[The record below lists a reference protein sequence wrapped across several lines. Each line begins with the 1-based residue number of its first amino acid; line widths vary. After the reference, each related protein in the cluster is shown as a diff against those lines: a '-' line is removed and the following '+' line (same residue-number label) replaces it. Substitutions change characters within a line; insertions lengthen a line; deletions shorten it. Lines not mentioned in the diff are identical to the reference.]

1 MDTSFTD
8 QGSKIIMK
16 LSYRAK
22 GLYILLI
29 LFGWSTLATAS
40 NPDEEYKTKLI
51 EYFDKKGIDIKPYFE
66 DSRFEL
72 IEGIKQKFTRS
83 AEVKIESFEDYQK
96 VLGYDNKK
104 NKIEIFYE
112 TYQKELSKA
121 EKEYGIPKE
130 VIIGILGVESEFGKY
145 EGKYNPFNAYVSMIE
160 ADHRAKFALAQLEEL
175 LEWSDKNKMDL
186 LSLKSSYA
194 GAMSYAQ
201 FVPWSLNRWFVGND
215 LYDMSNNIY
224 SVANFLAYYK
234 NITGSV
240 EKAILRY
247 NNSTLYRQAV
257 LSLADD
263 AKEITSRS

>member
-1 MDTSFTD
+1 
-8 QGSKIIMK
+8 MK
-16 LSYRAK
+16 KSIFIK
-22 GLYILLI
+22 GVFLAIFMLGLQYSSTANTINEAYKAELI
-29 LFGWSTLATAS
+29 AHF
-40 NPDEEYKTKLI
+40 E
-51 EYFDKKGIDIKPYFE
+51 KKGIDIKPYFE
-66 DSRFEL
+66 DSRFKL
-72 IEGIKQKFTRS
+72 IEGIKEKFTRS
-83 AEVKIESFEDYQK
+83 AEVKIDSFEKYQE
-96 VLGYDNKK
+96 VLAYDNKK
-104 NKIEIFYE
+104 NKISDFYD
-112 TYQKELSKA
+112 TYKDDLAKA

-160 ADHRAKFALAQLEEL
+160 AKHRSKFALAQLEEL
-175 LEWSDKNKMDL
+175 IEWAEKNEQDV

-224 SVANFLAYYK
+224 SVANFLNHYK
-234 NITGSV
+234 DVTGSV

-257 LSLADD
+257 LSLAED
-263 AKEITSRS
+263 AKKVTAQP